1 MLIGIFFH
9 KIIMRYAVSVIYRYS
24 SYMVQIRK
32 IYKNV
37 GVNSIPKAR
46 AIWKNLKFEY
56 QFLLFPH
63 GQYNFVPYQ
72 LSLPTPVELSLTP
85 YDDHAISRHNT
96 MQLIFHEKRFGIPSL
111 FLHISYLTTHLR
123 MQFC

>member
-37 GVNSIPKAR
+37 GVNSMPKAR
-46 AIWKNLKFEY
+46 AIRKKDTIKY
-56 QFLLFPH
+56 
-63 GQYNFVPYQ
+63 FV
-72 LSLPTPVELSLTP
+72 
-85 YDDHAISRHNT
+85 
-96 MQLIFHEKRFGIPSL
+96 
-111 FLHISYLTTHLR
+111 
-123 MQFC
+123 